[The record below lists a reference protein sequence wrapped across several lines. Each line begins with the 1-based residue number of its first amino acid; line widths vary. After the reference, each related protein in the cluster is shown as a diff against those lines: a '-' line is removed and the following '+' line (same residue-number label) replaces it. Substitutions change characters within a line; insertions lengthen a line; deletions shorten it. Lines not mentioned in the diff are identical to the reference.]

1 MPFVPWVVVIPNC
14 SVVDWHRSVGRFLSF
29 DLFVQSVRL
38 FADDKLSIAFSWFR
52 SRLEVLSKSSK

>member
-1 MPFVPWVVVIPNC
+1 MPFVLWVVAIPSC

-38 FADDKLSIAFSWFR
+38 FADDKLSIAFS
-52 SRLEVLSKSSK
+52 

>member
-1 MPFVPWVVVIPNC
+1 MPFVLWVVVIPSC
-14 SVVDWHRSVGRFLSF
+14 SAVDWHRSVGRFLSF